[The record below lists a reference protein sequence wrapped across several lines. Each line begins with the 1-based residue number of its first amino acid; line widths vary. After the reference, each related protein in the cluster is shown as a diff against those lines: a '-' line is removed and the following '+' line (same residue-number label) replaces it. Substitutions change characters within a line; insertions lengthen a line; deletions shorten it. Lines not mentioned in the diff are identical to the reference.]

1 MGQIVLPA
9 SGSVYVDTNAVIFRV
24 QLIEPHLTA
33 SDPLWKA
40 LRARTCQVMTSNLT
54 LMEVLIKPIRDGDLA
69 LASLYRHVVLATVGL
84 HCVPISL
91 DILESA
97 AGLRAKHRL
106 KTPDAIHAATAVA
119 QGCTLFVT
127 NDQDF
132 KRIPNLN
139 VAVLSEVAAS

>member
-40 LRARTCQVMTSNLT
+40 LRAITCQVVTSNLT
-54 LMEVLIKPIRDGDLA
+54 LMKVLIKPIRDGDLA

-84 HCVPISL
+84 YCVPISL

-97 AGLRAKHRL
+97 AELRAIHRL
-106 KTPDAIHAATAVA
+106 KTPDAIHAASAFA

>member
-1 MGQIVLPA
+1 
-9 SGSVYVDTNAVIFRV
+9 
-24 QLIEPHLTA
+24 
-33 SDPLWKA
+33 
-40 LRARTCQVMTSNLT
+40 
-54 LMEVLIKPIRDGDLA
+54 
-69 LASLYRHVVLATVGL
+69 LASLYRHVVLATVEL
-84 HCVPISL
+84 YCVPISL

-97 AGLRAKHRL
+97 AELRAIHRL
-106 KTPDAIHAATAVA
+106 KTPDAIHAASAFA

>member
-33 SDPLWKA
+33 SEPIWAGLSA
-40 LRARTCQVMTSNLT
+40 QTCEVVTSGLT
-54 LMEVLIKPIRDGDLA
+54 LMEVLVKPIRDGDYP

-84 HCVPISL
+84 YCVPVSL

-97 AGLRAKHRL
+97 AELRANHRL
-106 KTPDAIHAATAVA
+106 KTPDAIHAATAIA
-119 QGCTLFVT
+119 RGCSLFVT